1 MFFEVFKGGQ
11 GEIVEKK
18 SRFIAT
24 VFPISNENEAIDII
38 EQMKKK
44 YWDARHNCYAYVCG
58 VNNEVARFSD
68 DGEPSQTAGKPM
80 LDIILSENLK
90 NILVVVTRYFGG
102 ELLGTGGLVRAYSQ
116 STKEGIAAS
125 TVLPMDDNIIYDIC
139 VDYTDVGKVKYIVAS
154 NNYETADSQYG
165 EKVTETVL
173 VPFVDKDLFIK
184 KITEATSARAV
195 ITEKERGY
203 YSIYQGQIIKS
214 RC

>member
-102 ELLGTGGLVRAYSQ
+102 ILLGGGGLVRAYSH
-116 STKEGIAAS
+116 SAKIGVDSAKIITMAHCLDMAVECDYTFYGKLTDFLSREETVILDTEYTDNVKVIFRIKSENKDNINAKLTDLSNGKVFS
-125 TVLPMDDNIIYDIC
+125 TVISENFC
-139 VDYTDVGKVKYIVAS
+139 
-154 NNYETADSQYG
+154 E
-165 EKVTETVL
+165 
-173 VPFVDKDLFIK
+173 F
-184 KITEATSARAV
+184 
-195 ITEKERGY
+195 
-203 YSIYQGQIIKS
+203 
-214 RC
+214 